1 MACSRLRT
9 SCRATPLRC
18 FFLRT
23 WRQKALLG
31 EKDCGQWLSGEKSAP
46 EGPFRTQLLRQR
58 ALRRQNLA
66 GGSVSYV
73 IAAAAWLP
81 ASIPRRRAPF
91 VRSCCDNEPS
101 GVRISPE
108 GVSWQSAS
116 ALLPAGP
123 RLPVPRP
130 RNNERRTSITAPVTN
145 NLVTSGR
152 ESPCDD
158 HRVSGQ
164 RLSL

>member
-9 SCRATPLRC
+9 SCRALPLRC
-18 FFLRT
+18 FLAR
-23 WRQKALLG
+23 L
-31 EKDCGQWLSGEKSAP
+31 AP
-46 EGPFRTQLLRQR
+46 EGASWRERLRAMALRREIGAGGPLSHAVLRQR

>member
-18 FFLRT
+18 FFAHLAPKGAS
-23 WRQKALLG
+23 WRERLQMM
-31 EKDCGQWLSGEKSAP
+31 
-46 EGPFRTQLLRQR
+46 
-58 ALRRQNLA
+58 ALRREIGAGGHSLDVVAAIARA

-91 VRSCCDNEPS
+91 VRSCCDNEPF